1 MAQEYIDQGI
11 ISSKADMFS
20 LGVIIIEIITGRRD
34 YPNVGEI
41 TETSRKH
48 YTDEVR
54 LFSIIPYCNFLPY
67 LCKCLFMINYLCKCL
82 GGWKLEEQTY
92 RNNTHAYVTRNVYP
106 TSATIHLDS
115 PEVPEGL
122 LHWT

>member
-1 MAQEYIDQGI
+1 MAKEYIDHGI
-11 ISSKADMFS
+11 ISPKADIFS

-48 YTDEVR
+48 YKDEVR

-82 GGWKLEEQTY
+82 GGWKLEEEDGGGRKVHTV
-92 RNNTHAYVTRNVYP
+92 R
-106 TSATIHLDS
+106 
-115 PEVPEGL
+115 EVC
-122 LHWT
+122 